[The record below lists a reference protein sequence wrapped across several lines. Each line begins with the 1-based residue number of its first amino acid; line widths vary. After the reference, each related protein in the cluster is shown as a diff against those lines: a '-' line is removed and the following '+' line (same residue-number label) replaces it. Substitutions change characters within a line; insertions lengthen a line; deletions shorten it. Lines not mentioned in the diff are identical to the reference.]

1 MTTSSATSPPTGAAT
16 VAPRLER
23 PRDSAFRGVCAAVAR
38 STGTDPVLWRV
49 LVVVLTLFSGLGVLL
64 YLGGIVAI
72 PREGEE
78 RSLADRLLNG
88 PDRHLSGRQTLL
100 LVLLVV
106 LGLAYV
112 GNPNHLVVTVVAVAI
127 GFLLW
132 RGRHDGSH
140 ARAEIAVQ
148 TGAPAVPVAAPV
160 WTAPP
165 PRPPRP
171 RSPLGGVTAG
181 LAAVTAGVLVLVGV
195 SGASIP
201 TEVVLAAALGVVG
214 IGLVAGSF
222 LGRSWSL
229 VLLAGALLVAL
240 AATVSVR
247 PVIDDGVGDRT
258 WTPTTSSSYRLGI
271 GEGTL
276 DLRTLRENAT
286 VKAHL
291 EVGHLLVL
299 VPAGTGVVVDAKAG
313 LGDVNVFGKEVNG
326 RQKSAHV
333 TTEGTGPTIRLD
345 LSVRTGYVEVRHV

>member
-1 MTTSSATSPPTGAAT
+1 MTQSSATSPPTGSAT
-16 VAPRLER
+16 IAAPRLER
-23 PRDSAFRGVCAAVAR
+23 PRDSAFKGVCAAVAR
-38 STGTDPVLWRV
+38 TTGTDPVLWRV
-49 LVVVLTLFSGLGVLL
+49 LVVVLTLFSGLGLLL

-72 PREGEE
+72 PREGEAQ
-78 RSLADRLLNG
+78 SLADRVLNG

-100 LVLLVV
+100 LVVLVA
-106 LGLAYV
+106 LGVAYV
-112 GNPNHLVVTVVAVAI
+112 GNPNHVVVTVAAVAI

-132 RGRHDGSH
+132 RSRHDASH
-140 ARAEIAVQ
+140 VRAAS
-148 TGAPAVPVAAPV
+148 APPAAPVAEQV

-171 RSPLGGVTAG
+171 RSPLGGITAG
-181 LAAVTAGVLVLVGV
+181 VAAVLAGVLVLVGV
-195 SGASIP
+195 TGASIP

-214 IGLVAGSF
+214 LGLVAGSF
-222 LGRSWSL
+222 LGRSWGL

-258 WTPTTSSSYRLGI
+258 WHPTTSASYRLGV
-271 GEGTL
+271 GEGTVDL
-276 DLRTLRENAT
+276 SDLRESAT

-313 LGDVNVFGKEVNG
+313 LGDINVFDKEVNG
-326 RQKSAHV
+326 RQKTAHV
-333 TTEGTGPTIRLD
+333 TTQGTGPTIHLD
-345 LSVRTGYVEVRHV
+345 LSIRTGYVEVRHV